1 MDGRISSQYC
11 KFGEAKGASFMKK
24 ILITVGTLS
33 VVSLLIFFNSCS
45 SVDTFDNE
53 YYPLQKLIIIPEI
66 TSVQH
71 EKINRNVE
79 SEFTTVNE
87 ENGLNVAG
95 YKTKNKI
102 FLEEVIAPLVN
113 PHLSEIS
120 KMSKS
125 EMINFFTLFNFEIY
139 QRYFGKNF
147 YRWGGDILDLDDP
160 QERGSRSKFAYGL
173 DCSGFIASPF
183 ELAIYFG
190 LMKEDEALF
199 SSKGY
204 QNYCSVNE
212 KHDIGGREGTSN
224 NFRLDTPELAELGR
238 EVFKLEKGQIPTEE
252 QIKKLQPGDIVGR
265 SGHFGIIAE
274 LNGNA
279 YYLESGGS
287 VVPKNEG
294 IPVKAVDALRVF
306 ASRGAITVRR
316 CMEDT
321 K

>member
-1 MDGRISSQYC
+1 
-11 KFGEAKGASFMKK
+11 MKK
-24 ILITVGTLS
+24 ILIIVEALS
-33 VVSLLIFFNSCS
+33 ALSLLFFFNSCS

-53 YYPLQKLIIIPEI
+53 YYPLQKLIVIPEI
-66 TSVQH
+66 TSVQS
-71 EKINRNVE
+71 EKFNRNVE
-79 SEFTTVNE
+79 SEFTSVTE
-87 ENGLNVAG
+87 ENGLKISG
-95 YKTKNKI
+95 YKTRNRI

-120 KMSKS
+120 KMGKS
-125 EMINFFTLFNFEIY
+125 EIINYFTLFNFEIY

-173 DCSGFIASPF
+173 DCSGFIASPY

-212 KHDIGGREGTSN
+212 KRDIGGREATSN

-274 LNGNA
+274 LNGEA

-287 VVPKNEG
+287 VVPKNDG
-294 IPVKAVDALRVF
+294 VPVKAIEALKIF
-306 ASRGAITVRR
+306 ASTGPITVRR
-316 CMEDT
+316 CLEAN